1 MSPNTS
7 TKPIINSLNNLTTT
21 PSATTK
27 HSSKPQ
33 DNSLQDTVTQ
43 GTVVA
48 AYGKRFQ
55 VELLDKKRISCV
67 TRGKK
72 TDLACGD
79 VVTIKFTDK
88 HEGVVESTLP
98 RKTLLYRSNAFK
110 SKMLAANVTQIIIVL
125 ATQPSFYEAL
135 LNRCL
140 IAAEAADIKALI
152 VLNKCDLADN
162 DDAKQKLKLYTDL
175 GYRVLSLSAK
185 EDISTLRPYLQNEA
199 SILVG
204 QSGMGK
210 STIINALL
218 PNEDVRTREVS
229 HVLDSGK
236 HTTTAAH
243 LYHLDEH
250 SQLID
255 SPGLQEFG
263 LHHLSTDELEH
274 AFIEFRPFLGKC
286 RFNNC
291 KHLQEPDCAI
301 TSAVDAHIITSERLA
316 IYKMLRLEISLQIP
330 L

>member
-1 MSPNTS
+1 ML
-7 TKPIINSLNNLTTT
+7 IND
-21 PSATTK
+21 AIK
-27 HSSKPQ
+27 MQ
-33 DNSLQDTVTQ
+33 DKTRLQ
-43 GTVVA
+43 GTIVA

-55 VELLDKKRISCV
+55 VELTDDKKRISCV

-79 VVTIKFTDK
+79 VVAIQLTDK
-88 HEGVVESTLP
+88 HEGVIETILP

-110 SKMLAANVTQIIIVL
+110 SKMLASNVTQIIIVL

-140 IAAEAADIKALI
+140 IAAEAANIKALV

-162 DDAKQKLKLYTDL
+162 DDAKQKLALYTGL
-175 GYRVLSLSAK
+175 GYQVLALSAK
-185 EDISTLRPYLQNEA
+185 EDISSLRPYLQGEA

-229 HVLDSGK
+229 LVLDSGK

-301 TSAVDAHIITSERLA
+301 KDAVVANQITPERLA
-316 IYKMLRLEISLQIP
+316 IYKVLRTEISH
-330 L
+330 

>member
-1 MSPNTS
+1 MQAQGD
-7 TKPIINSLNNLTTT
+7 L
-21 PSATTK
+21 
-27 HSSKPQ
+27 
-33 DNSLQDTVTQ
+33 Q

-48 AYGKRFQ
+48 AYGKRYK
-55 VELLDKKRISCV
+55 VELTENKQRISCV

-72 TDLACGD
+72 TDVACGD
-79 VVTIKFTDK
+79 HVTVKLTDK
-88 HEGVVESTLP
+88 REGVIENIVP
-98 RKTLLYRSNAFK
+98 RTTLLYRSNAFK
-110 SKMLAANVTQIIIVL
+110 SKTLAANVTQIIIVL

-140 IAAEAADIKALI
+140 IAAEAAGIKALI

-162 DDAKQKLKLYTDL
+162 DNAKQRLELYTAL
-175 GYRVLSLSAK
+175 GYQVLALSAK
-185 EDISTLRPYLQNEA
+185 EDISTLRPYLQGEV

-210 STIINALL
+210 STMINALL
-218 PNEDVRTREVS
+218 PNESVRTQEVS
-229 HVLDSGK
+229 TVLDSGK

-243 LYHLDEH
+243 LYHLDET
-250 SQLID
+250 SILID

-301 TSAVDAHIITSERLA
+301 SEAAAANKISAERLA
-316 IYKMLRLEISLQIP
+316 IYKMLRTEISH
-330 L
+330 

>member
-1 MSPNTS
+1 MLQNILMSPT
-7 TKPIINSLNNLTTT
+7 INSRNNLLLKE
-21 PSATTK
+21 PDIRNDKAM
-27 HSSKPQ
+27 
-33 DNSLQDTVTQ
+33 LQ
-43 GTVVA
+43 GIVVA
-48 AYGKRFQ
+48 SYGKRYQ
-55 VELLDKKRISCV
+55 VELADTKQRISCV

-79 VVTIKFTDK
+79 AVAIQLTDK

-110 SKMLAANVTQIIIVL
+110 SKMLAANVTQIVIVL

-140 IAAEAADIKALI
+140 IAAEAAGIKALI

-162 DDAKQKLKLYTDL
+162 DSAKEKLALYASL
-175 GYRVLSLSAK
+175 GYQVLALSAK
-185 EDISTLRPYLQNEA
+185 KDISILRPYLSKHA

-218 PNEDVRTREVS
+218 PSELVRTQEVS
-229 HVLDSGK
+229 QVLDSGK
-236 HTTTAAH
+236 HTTTATH
-243 LYHLDEH
+243 LYHLDAE

-263 LHHLSTDELEH
+263 LHHLSTDALEH

-301 TSAVDAHIITSERLA
+301 KDAMQAQKITPERLT
-316 IYKMLRLEISLQIP
+316 IYQMLRTEIAR
-330 L
+330 

>member
-1 MSPNTS
+1 MQAPNKTQA
-7 TKPIINSLNNLTTT
+7 KIDL
-21 PSATTK
+21 
-27 HSSKPQ
+27 
-33 DNSLQDTVTQ
+33 Q

-48 AYGKRFQ
+48 AYGKRYQ
-55 VELLDKKRISCV
+55 VELTENKQRISCV

-72 TDLACGD
+72 TDVACGD
-79 VVTIKFTDK
+79 IVTIQLTDK
-88 HEGVVESTLP
+88 HEGVIESILP
-98 RKTLLYRSNAFK
+98 RSTLLYRSNAFK

-140 IAAEAADIKALI
+140 IAAEAANIKVLI

-162 DDAKQKLKLYTDL
+162 DHAKQKLALYASL
-175 GYRVLSLSAK
+175 GYQVLPLSAK
-185 EDISTLRPYLQNEA
+185 EDVSSLRPYLQNQS

-218 PNEDVRTREVS
+218 PAESVRTQEVS

-243 LYHLDEH
+243 LYHLDEN
-250 SQLID
+250 SILID

-301 TSAVDAHIITSERLA
+301 MQALTEHKIAPERLA
-316 IYKMLRLEISLQIP
+316 IYKLLRTEISR
-330 L
+330 

>member
-1 MSPNTS
+1 M
-7 TKPIINSLNNLTTT
+7 PITPPFLASL
-21 PSATTK
+21 
-27 HSSKPQ
+27 
-33 DNSLQDTVTQ
+33 Q

-55 VELLDKKRISCV
+55 VELPDKKRISCV

-79 VVTIKFTDK
+79 VVTIELTDK
-88 HEGVVESTLP
+88 HEGVIEATLT

-110 SKMLAANVTQIIIVL
+110 SKILAANVTQIIIVL

-140 IAAEAADIKALI
+140 IAAEAANIKPLI
-152 VLNKCDLADN
+152 VLNKCDLTDSN
-162 DDAKQKLKLYTDL
+162 EAKQKLALYTSL
-175 GYRVLSLSAK
+175 GYQVITLSAK
-185 EDISTLRPYLQNEA
+185 EDISALKPYLQGEA

-229 HVLDSGK
+229 HTLDSGK

-243 LYHLDEH
+243 LYHIDEH

-301 TSAVDAHIITSERLA
+301 KDAVSSGQVTSERLA
-316 IYKMLRLEISLQIP
+316 IYQMLRTEISH
-330 L
+330 

>member
-1 MSPNTS
+1 MH
-7 TKPIINSLNNLTTT
+7 INDSSSSQDKT
-21 PSATTK
+21 P
-27 HSSKPQ
+27 
-33 DNSLQDTVTQ
+33 LQ
-43 GTVVA
+43 GTIVA

-55 VELLDKKRISCV
+55 VELTDGKKRISCV

-79 VVTIKFTDK
+79 VVTIQLTDK
-88 HEGVVESTLP
+88 HEGVVETTLP

-110 SKMLAANVTQIIIVL
+110 SKMLASNVTQIIIVL

-140 IAAEAADIKALI
+140 IAAEAANIKALI

-162 DDAKQKLKLYTDL
+162 DDAKQKLALYTGL
-175 GYRVLSLSAK
+175 GYQVLALSAK
-185 EDISTLRPYLQNEA
+185 EDISSLRPYLQGEA

-218 PNEDVRTREVS
+218 PHEDVRTREVS

-301 TSAVDAHIITSERLA
+301 KDAVTANQITPERLA
-316 IYKMLRLEISLQIP
+316 IYKMLRTEISH
-330 L
+330 

>member
-7 TKPIINSLNNLTTT
+7 TKPIINLLNNLTTT
-21 PSATTK
+21 PAATNKQISPRNDSTMI
-27 HSSKPQ
+27 
-33 DNSLQDTVTQ
+33 

-55 VELLDKKRISCV
+55 VELTDKKRISCV

-79 VVTIKFTDK
+79 VVTLKLTDK

-140 IAAEAADIKALI
+140 IAAEAANIKALI

-274 AFIEFRPFLGKC
+274 AFIEFRPYLGKC

-301 TSAVDAHIITSERLA
+301 TSAVDIHKITPERLA
-316 IYKMLRLEISLQIP
+316 IYKMLRLEI
-330 L
+330 

>member
-1 MSPNTS
+1 M
-7 TKPIINSLNNLTTT
+7 PILRTDKAEEIHQEKLLTG
-21 PSATTK
+21 K
-27 HSSKPQ
+27 I
-33 DNSLQDTVTQ
+33 
-43 GTVVA
+43 VA

-55 VELLDKKRISCV
+55 VELAEDKKRISCV

-79 VVTIKFTDK
+79 NVTIKLTDK
-88 HEGVVESTLP
+88 HEGVIESTLP

-140 IAAEAADIKALI
+140 IAAEAAGIKALI

-162 DDAKQKLKLYTDL
+162 DDAKQKLALYTGL
-175 GYRVLSLSAK
+175 GYQVLALSAT
-185 EDISTLRPYLQNEA
+185 EDISALRPYLQWEA

-218 PNEDVRTREVS
+218 PDADVRTREVS
-229 HVLDSGK
+229 LVLDSGK

-243 LYHLDEH
+243 LYHLDAH

-274 AFIEFRPFLGKC
+274 AFIEFRPYLGKC

-301 TSAVDAHIITSERLA
+301 KEAVASNKVTPERLA
-316 IYKMLRLEISLQIP
+316 IYQMLRTEIGA
-330 L
+330 

>member
-1 MSPNTS
+1 MTDTTS
-7 TKPIINSLNNLTTT
+7 TQTRFIAPL
-21 PSATTK
+21 
-27 HSSKPQ
+27 
-33 DNSLQDTVTQ
+33 Q

-48 AYGKRFQ
+48 AYGKRYQ
-55 VELLDKKRISCV
+55 IELPDKKRISCV

-79 VVTIKFTDK
+79 RVNLQLTDK
-88 HEGVVESTLP
+88 HEGVIDSTLP
-98 RKTLLYRSNAFK
+98 RKTLLYRSNAYK

-140 IAAEAADIKALI
+140 IAAEAAHIKPLI
-152 VLNKCDLADN
+152 VLNKCDL
-162 DDAKQKLKLYTDL
+162 DDSSQAKQKLGLYSAL
-175 GYRVLSLSAK
+175 GYQVLALSAK
-185 EDISTLRPYLQNEA
+185 EDISSLRPYLQGEA

-210 STIINALL
+210 STMINALL
-218 PNEDVRTREVS
+218 PEEAVRTREVS
-229 HVLDSGK
+229 MSLDSGK

-243 LYHLDEH
+243 LYHLDAH

-274 AFIEFRPFLGKC
+274 AFIEFRPHLGLC
-286 RFNNC
+286 RFSNC
-291 KHLQEPDCAI
+291 KHTQEPDCAI
-301 TSAVDAHIITSERLA
+301 KQAMLEGKISQERLA
-316 IYKMLRLEISLQIP
+316 IYQLLRAEIEH
-330 L
+330 